1 MSEPKRLHPIVIVLN
16 IGKSIKELIFTFI
29 AFLFIG
35 NKGNGGKL
43 FLLIGSLAAVIIIV
57 TSSIL
62 SWLRYTY
69 RLEQGELRIEYGVFV
84 RKKRYIP
91 LERIQSLDLSEGILQ
106 RPFGLVKMKV
116 ETAGGGGADEAD
128 AVLSAITKQ
137 EAEYIK
143 EYVAAAKRVN
153 HHGISELKSLKGNQT
168 VFKITPSQLV
178 LLSLTSGGVGVVIS
192 AVLAFFSQLDELI
205 PYEKVFRGFGKWAV
219 GNVMLIVVLVAVG
232 LIVAWII
239 ALIGTMLKYANFS
252 VVKTEHE
259 LIITQGLLERRQI
272 TIPLK
277 RIQAVRINENIVR
290 QFLGYGSVIVESAG
304 GSANNQEGSKVM
316 LLPLVK
322 ITEISAI
329 LSPHLTDYQLNT
341 RFTPA
346 PKRARFRYL
355 LRSWLWVVP
364 VVVLSIVFL
373 KAWGLLSFVLL
384 GIITWWAILKFKD
397 AGWYLEEQQLSLR
410 YRTIIR
416 TTVFIKKNKVQS
428 INMKESYFQRKRGLA
443 SVEAFVKLGFGGFGG
458 QVIDLEKMD
467 VEKIYSWY
475 SKRGLN
481 GS

>member
-1 MSEPKRLHPIVIVLN
+1 MFEPKRLHPIVIVLN
-16 IGKSIKELIFTFI
+16 IGKSIKQLIFTFI

-35 NKGNGGKL
+35 NEGKGGKL
-43 FLLIGSLAAVIIIV
+43 FLLIGSLAAAIFIV

-62 SWLRYTY
+62 SWLKYTY

-116 ETAGGGGADEAD
+116 ETAGGGDEAE
-128 AVLSAITKQ
+128 AVLSAISKQ
-137 EAEYIK
+137 EAEYIQ
-143 EYVAAAKRVN
+143 EYVTSAKN
-153 HHGISELKSLKGNQT
+153 TTSSTSELEPVDSSQSIY
-168 VFKITPSQLV
+168 KITPSQLII
-178 LLSLTSGGVGVVIS
+178 LSLTSGGVGVVIS

-205 PYEKVFRGFGKWAV
+205 PYEEVFRGFGKWAV
-219 GNVMLIVVLVAVG
+219 GNFMIIAVFVVFGFIL
-232 LIVAWII
+232 AWII
-239 ALIGTMLKYANFS
+239 ALIGTMLKYANFT
-252 VVKTEHE
+252 VVKTERE

-316 LLPLVK
+316 VLPLVK
-322 ITEISAI
+322 KTEISAI
-329 LSPHLTDYQLNT
+329 LSPHLTDYQFNT

-346 PKRARFRYL
+346 PKRARFRYI
-355 LRSWLWVVP
+355 LRSWLWVIP
-364 VVVLSIVFL
+364 VVVLSIIFL

-397 AGWYLEEQQLSLR
+397 AGWNLEQQQLSLR

-416 TTVFIKKNKVQS
+416 TTAFIKKNKIQS
-428 INMKESYFQRKRGLA
+428 INMKESYFQRKKALA

-458 QVIDLEKMD
+458 QVIDLEKID

-475 SKRGLN
+475 SKKGLN
-481 GS
+481 RS

>member
-1 MSEPKRLHPIVIVLN
+1 MSEPKRLHPIVIVLH

-43 FLLIGSLAAVIIIV
+43 FLLIGSLFAVVFII

-116 ETAGGGGADEAD
+116 ETAGGGGGDEAE
-128 AVLSAITKQ
+128 AVLSAISKQ
-137 EAEYIK
+137 EAKYIRD
-143 EYVAAAKRVN
+143 YVADAKHTSRT
-153 HHGISELKSLKGNQT
+153 ISEAEPVVDNQT
-168 VFKITPSQLV
+168 IYKITPSQLI

-192 AVLAFFSQLDELI
+192 AVIAFLSQVDELI
-205 PYEKVFRGFGKWAV
+205 PYEKLFRGFGKWAV
-219 GNVMLIVVLVAVG
+219 GNFMIIAVFVVFG
-232 LIVAWII
+232 LILAWII
-239 ALIGTMLKYANFS
+239 ALIGTMLKYANFT
-252 VVKTEHE
+252 VVKTEHD

-277 RIQAVRINENIVR
+277 RIQAIRINENIVR
-290 QFLGYGSVIVESAG
+290 QLLGYGSVMVESAG
-304 GSANNQEGSKVM
+304 GSASNQEGSKVM

-322 ITEISAI
+322 ITEISSI
-329 LSPHLTDYQLNT
+329 ISPHLTDYQFNT
-341 RFTPA
+341 RFTPV
-346 PKRARFRYL
+346 PKRARIRYL
-355 LRSWLWVVP
+355 LRTWLWVVP
-364 VVVLSIVFL
+364 FVVLSVIFL
-373 KAWGLLSFVLL
+373 KVWGLLSLVLF
-384 GIITWWAILKFKD
+384 GVVTWWAILKFQD
-397 AGWYLEEQQLSLR
+397 AGWNLEQQQLSLR

-416 TTVFIKKNKVQS
+416 TTVFIKKNKIQS
-428 INMKESYFQRKRGLA
+428 LDMKESYFQRKKDLA
-443 SVEAFVKLGFGGFGG
+443 SFEAFVKVGFGGAGG
-458 QVIDLEKMD
+458 RVIDMEKGD

-481 GS
+481 RS